1 MNDAALAPTL
11 RRRRWPRRLLVLLV
25 LVAVAIWW
33 LQSPYAGR
41 FLLRQA
47 GAALGLDIRAGT
59 LDYRLR
65 GTPQLQLHDV
75 VAQRPGDAVPLL
87 CARRLLLA
95 LPWKTLRTRGASLV
109 LQRIELDAPVL
120 DIPALQRWL
129 ATRPPSAAPRIPS
142 LTTGLRIRDGRIDND
157 DWRIDGVAI
166 DLPNLALNL
175 PLHARV
181 RGRYLAAPISI
192 PADLRLTIT
201 HLNHL
206 LAGQASAVSGAGTLT
221 LVDAGGW
228 HIPAQV
234 SLTGPLQIG
243 KDSALMRPAK
253 LGIAARYISASSDL
267 PFQLG
272 VYAPMV
278 FNNAAWRFVPATLV
292 LRGGGMIPNAQAR
305 GSVSVGARL
314 RLHLDG
320 ALDTWPL
327 AWPALPMP
335 LAASSSTLPCVL
347 DYQGAPAFS
356 DAATLTLRRDA
367 TIFRAQFQLP
377 EVLTWL
383 DASEGSPLPPL
394 SGSLTTPRIQIPG
407 ATLDGVQIEID
418 DTRTQ

>member
-1 MNDAALAPTL
+1 
-11 RRRRWPRRLLVLLV
+11 
-25 LVAVAIWW
+25 
-33 LQSPYAGR
+33 
-41 FLLRQA
+41 
-47 GAALGLDIRAGT
+47 
-59 LDYRLR
+59 
-65 GTPQLQLHDV
+65 
-75 VAQRPGDAVPLL
+75 
-87 CARRLLLA
+87 
-95 LPWKTLRTRGASLV
+95 
-109 LQRIELDAPVL
+109 
-120 DIPALQRWL
+120 
-129 ATRPPSAAPRIPS
+129 
-142 LTTGLRIRDGRIDND
+142 
-157 DWRIDGVAI
+157 
-166 DLPNLALNL
+166 
-175 PLHARV
+175 
-181 RGRYLAAPISI
+181 
-192 PADLRLTIT
+192 
-201 HLNHL
+201 
-206 LAGQASAVSGAGTLT
+206 
-221 LVDAGGW
+221 
-228 HIPAQV
+228 
-234 SLTGPLQIG
+234 
-243 KDSALMRPAK
+243 MRPAK
-253 LGIAARYISASSDL
+253 LGIAARYISDSSDL

-335 LAASSSTLPCVL
+335 LAASSSTLPFVL